1 MWRHGDPFG
10 QHQKDHLAG
19 KELFPI
25 SGSSALS
32 KIFEAICLSL
42 VIETYLHSKWERL
55 NRYQSMADILGTGR
69 MYRGQ
74 VGAISRNCLY
84 RYRKWKPIAYP
95 MARNATKTFLDD
107 PGVCP
112 IPARCF
118 NNLNIASF
126 STSFTQRSLV
136 RTSPCFNQNKKH
148 KNEHTK
154 NRCDGGLGV
163 LTVSR
168 QFLYQTSLAKIS
180 LRVKKIF

>member
-1 MWRHGDPFG
+1 MWRQGDPFG
-10 QHQKDHLAG
+10 QHQKNHLAG

-42 VIETYLHSKWERL
+42 VIETYLHLKWKRL

-74 VGAISRNCLY
+74 VGAISRNWMY
-84 RYRKWKPIAYP
+84 RYREWKPIAYP

-136 RTSPCFNQNKKH
+136 RTSLRFNKKKTQKWTH
-148 KNEHTK
+148 KESLWRRIRSINSFE
-154 NRCDGGLGV
+154 
-163 LTVSR
+163 TVSLPD
-168 QFLYQTSLAKIS
+168 QPCKDKLKG
-180 LRVKKIF
+180 

>member
-10 QHQKDHLAG
+10 QHQKNHLAG

-32 KIFEAICLSL
+32 KIFEPIRLSL
-42 VIETYLHSKWERL
+42 VIETYLHLKWKRL
-55 NRYQSMADILGTGR
+55 NRYQLITDILGTGR

-84 RYRKWKPIAYP
+84 RYREWKPIAYP

-136 RTSPCFNQNKKH
+136 RTSLRFNKKKTQKWTH
-148 KNEHTK
+148 KESLWRRIRSINSFE
-154 NRCDGGLGV
+154 
-163 LTVSR
+163 TVSLPD
-168 QFLYQTSLAKIS
+168 QPCKDKLKG
-180 LRVKKIF
+180 